1 MLLTIPQ
8 VLEGAEVIRL
18 RRLIDGASWADGR
31 ITAGPQ
37 STREK
42 RNRQLPE
49 DAPEAVEARAI
60 VLAGLAKSGLF
71 FTAALPHKVYP
82 PLFNRYEAGMDF
94 GSHID
99 NAVRTF
105 AATGQHVRTDISATL
120 FLSGRDQY
128 DGGELVVE
136 DTYGSHAVKLEAGD
150 MVLYPGTS
158 VHQVRPVTRGIR
170 TASFFWV
177 QSMVREDARRALLF
191 DMDGAIG
198 TLRRQHG
205 ESGPVIAL
213 TATYHNLI
221 RMWADV

>member
-1 MLLTIPQ
+1 MLLTIPH
-8 VLEGAEVIRL
+8 VLDDAEVIHL

-37 STREK
+37 SALEK

-49 DAPEAVEARAI
+49 DAPEAFEARAI

-82 PLFNRYEAGMDF
+82 PLFNRYETGMDF

-120 FLSGRDQY
+120 FLSNPDEY

-136 DTYGSHAVKLEAGD
+136 GTSGSHAIKLAAGD

-158 VHQVRPVTRGIR
+158 VHRVRPVTRGIR

-177 QSMVREDARRALLF
+177 HSMVREDARRALLF

-205 ESGPVIAL
+205 ESGPVIVL
-213 TATYHNLI
+213 TGSYHNLV
-221 RMWADV
+221 RLWADV